1 MQSGCLKEDFATAP
15 VTGYGQAKDR
25 LRLHLEAKAMQAEV
39 QLVWARLF
47 YLYGAGQATSSLYSQ
62 LAAAIKAEEK
72 SFPMS
77 PGDQERDFLSVEKAA
92 EKICR
97 LALANPN
104 AGIVNICCGK
114 PKKVSVLVKDWLE
127 NWVADIK
134 LDTGIYAY
142 PDYEPHSYWGST
154 EKLDALLRGPGH
166 A

>member
-1 MQSGCLKEDFATAP
+1 M
-15 VTGYGQAKDR
+15 
-25 LRLHLEAKAMQAEV
+25 
-39 QLVWARLF
+39 
-47 YLYGAGQATSSLYSQ
+47 
-62 LAAAIKAEEK
+62 
-72 SFPMS
+72 
-77 PGDQERDFLSVEKAA
+77 SVEKAA